1 MEHKLAFTIS
11 EAVQAGL
18 GSRTDIYRAA
28 QQGKLTLTKRGRR
41 TIILAPEAHRYL
53 ASLPAANS
61 THEAA

>member
-1 MEHKLAFTIS
+1 MDQKLAYTID

-28 QQGKLTLTKRGRR
+28 QQNRLTLTKRGRR
-41 TIILAPEAHRYL
+41 TIILADEAQRYL

-61 THEAA
+61 AHEAA